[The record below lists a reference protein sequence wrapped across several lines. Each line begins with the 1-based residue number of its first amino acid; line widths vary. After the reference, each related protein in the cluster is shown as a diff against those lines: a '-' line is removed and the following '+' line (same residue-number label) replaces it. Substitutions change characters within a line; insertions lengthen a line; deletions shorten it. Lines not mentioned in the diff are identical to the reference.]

1 MTTDFGREYIAGKLT
16 SAKNL
21 SDLAAV
27 WASIAVAYQR
37 EPAIYQLKETL
48 KKQMEAKKR

>member
-1 MTTDFGREYIAGKLT
+1 VTTDFGRKFVANRLAQAR
-16 SAKNL
+16 SL
-21 SDLAAV
+21 SELAAV
-27 WASIAVAYQR
+27 WATIAMAYQR